1 MIVFPNVKINLGLNI
16 VAKRPDGYHNL
27 ETVFYPVPLTEALEV
42 VVPDAGLGA
51 EADAC
56 GYRFSQYGD
65 AVAGDPASNL
75 VIKALLL
82 LKKDFEIPTLDISL
96 LKKLPMGAGL
106 GGGSSDGAYM
116 LMLLNRMFDL
126 KLSDQQLVGYA
137 AKLGADCP
145 FFTVN
150 KPVYAT
156 GIGEIMEPVKVDLAG
171 FTIVIVKPNV
181 FVSTKEAFSG
191 IPVKPTQVPVRDLI
205 SRPVEE
211 WKDCIFNDFEQTI
224 FPLHPEIEKVKAD
237 LYKAGASYA
246 AMSGSGA
253 SVFALFRNGAPE
265 KLAEQFAG
273 YFYFQTKLSPI

>member
-42 VVPDAGLGA
+42 VIPAGSLSA
-51 EADAC
+51 EEQAL
-56 GYRFSQYGD
+56 GYRFSQYGTQ
-65 AVAGDPASNL
+65 VAGDPASNL
-75 VIKALLL
+75 VIKALML
-82 LKKDFEIPTLDISL
+82 LKKDFDIPPVNISL

-116 LMLLNRMFDL
+116 LMLLNDMFSL
-126 KLSDQQLVGYA
+126 GLTADQLITYA
-137 AKLGADCP
+137 AKLGADCA

-156 GIGEIMEPVKVDLAG
+156 GIGEIMEPITVNLEG
-171 FTIVIVKPNV
+171 FTIVIVKPDV

-191 IPVKPTQVPVRDLI
+191 IPVKPTQIPVRNLI

-211 WKDCIFNDFEQTI
+211 WRECIFNDFEQTI
-224 FPLHPEIEKVKAD
+224 FPLHPEIALVKDA
-237 LYKAGASYA
+237 LYKQGAVYA

-253 SVFALFRNGAPE
+253 SVFGLFRNEPSADLS
-265 KLAEQFAG
+265 KQFPG
-273 YFYFQTKLSPI
+273 HFYFQTKLTSL

>member
-27 ETVFYPVPLTEALEV
+27 ETVFYPIPLTEALEV
-42 VVPDAGLGA
+42 VVPEQPLDAAA
-51 EADAC
+51 EAC
-56 GYRFSQYGD
+56 GYAFSQYGEP
-65 AVAGDPASNL
+65 VAGDPASNL
-75 VIKALLL
+75 VIKALNL
-82 LKKDFEIPTLDISL
+82 LKKNFNIPTVSISL

-116 LMLLNRMFDL
+116 LLLLNQMFDL
-126 KLSDQQLVGYA
+126 KLSPGQLVAYA
-137 AKLGADCP
+137 AKLGADCA

-156 GIGEIMEPVKVDLAG
+156 GIGEIMEPVKVNLGG

-181 FVSTKEAFSG
+181 FVSTKEAFGG
-191 IPVKPTQVPVRDLI
+191 IPVKPTETPVRDLI

-224 FPLHPEIEKVKAD
+224 FPLHPEIAKVKDD
-237 LYKAGASYA
+237 LYKAGAAYA
-246 AMSGSGA
+246 AMTGSGA
-253 SVFALFRNGAPE
+253 SVFGLFRNNPPE
-265 KLAEQFAG
+265 GLDKQFGG
-273 YFYFQTKLSPI
+273 YFYYQTKLKPI